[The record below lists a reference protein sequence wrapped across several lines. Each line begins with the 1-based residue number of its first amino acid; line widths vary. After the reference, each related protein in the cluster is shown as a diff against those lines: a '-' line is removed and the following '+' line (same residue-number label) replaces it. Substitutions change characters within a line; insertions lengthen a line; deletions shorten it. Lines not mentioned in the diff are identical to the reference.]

1 MLHEQMESMLC
12 NRKTLNSLCR
22 KGYIEY
28 DNEGISHGEVAII
41 SNKALLSFVKD
52 VNDEQNVIAIANLNG
67 SGTLAFQLYGNDF
80 SQCEIGFKDSPGG
93 FYNATGGNHFKKLSR
108 KEVIR
113 EIETIYIH
121 CSEAKDNS
129 SKFKIKDL
137 LSGKL
142 TRHKVK
148 TWLGETRQQLE
159 RIKRLES
166 ITKKKDISPKVTVI
180 QPTNEGNLSY
190 SEKQD
195 KLR

>member
-12 NRKTLNSLCR
+12 NKKTLNSLCG

-28 DNEGISHGEVAII
+28 NNESISYGEVAII
-41 SNKALLSFVKD
+41 NNKALLSFVRD
-52 VNDEQNVIAIANLNG
+52 INDEQNVIAIANLNG
-67 SGTLAFQLYGNDF
+67 SGTLIFQIHGNDF
-80 SQCEIGFKDSPGG
+80 SQCEIGFKDFPGC
-93 FYNATGGNHFKKLSR
+93 FYNAKGGMHFKKLSK

-121 CSEAKDNS
+121 CSEAKDS
-129 SKFKIKDL
+129 SSNFKMKDL
-137 LSGKL
+137 LSRKL

-148 TWLGETRQQLE
+148 SWLGETRQQLE
-159 RIKRLES
+159 RIEMLES
-166 ITKKKDISPKVTVI
+166 IAKKKDISPKVTVI

-195 KLR
+195 KSR